1 MMISWQEN
9 IAQFGLPA
17 SSVKSSCSSKPLSL
31 QNDGDHRAD
40 PVWLTVCPS
49 RFCHTG
55 SWSGYQEMLELIP
68 ADTTEREPKNGRQP
82 GQSPVCHPVSNW
94 WDREWAWKKYW
105 HLARI
110 LKQHLMQKWT
120 FWLHGGNTG
129 SNSPWTRTTK
139 CKLSHR
145 GVNLAP
151 NPPWS
156 ILTGY
161 NCDHSHGGTSPTG
174 SWEGFTFFFTVFLHL
189 NSSKVH
195 VNEWLLTQT
204 WPQWR
209 ASFPDAATI

>member
-1 MMISWQEN
+1 MSWQEN

-17 SSVKSSCSSKPLSL
+17 GSVKSSCSSKPLSF

-68 ADTTEREPKNGRQP
+68 ADTREQEPKNGRQP

-94 WDREWAWKKYW
+94 WDREWARNNTWSKNGPFDPTVET
-105 HLARI
+105 LART
-110 LKQHLMQKWT
+110 LLEHAQQ
-120 FWLHGGNTG
+120 NA
-129 SNSPWTRTTK
+129 
-139 CKLSHR
+139 
-145 GVNLAP
+145 NLAIEEWIWLQTQP
-151 NPPWS
+151 GPSWQVGPHTWRDV
-156 ILTGY
+156 T
-161 NCDHSHGGTSPTG
+161 HGELGG
-174 SWEGFTFFFTVFLHL
+174 IYFLFTVFLYL

-209 ASFPDAATI
+209 ASFPDAPTI